1 MATFLV
7 VIKSLYCSQVKV
19 NTTAELISVFR
30 MANRFSVHACMD
42 MCSQMMQKLT
52 MTFEVSVEIL
62 DDAV

>member
-1 MATFLV
+1 MDTFLV

-19 NTTAELISVFR
+19 NCSAELISVFR
-30 MANRFSVHACMD
+30 MANRFLVHTCID
-42 MCSQMMQKLT
+42 MCSKTMQKLT